1 MRINMSQ
8 YNYIFTDYEMLLLKL
23 LKYSIN
29 IDIPPE
35 ILLEPTG
42 RKQYFNNVISSH
54 FEKNELDNA
63 DWKSVVT
70 MADKH
75 SVLPLLYDTMSCIN
89 PLPKPIFDVTANKS
103 KQTVLQN
110 YRLLALS
117 GRLIAQ
123 LEDSGIHA
131 VLLKGWQTAVAY
143 PVPETRKSGDIDI
156 LVADNKEFVNAVST
170 FEQLGYKK
178 ADNQLTTHHIEFKTE
193 SGISIELHSMLSEP
207 FENELINKSIN
218 DVLPEYSCHITHH
231 EILGYTIACTD
242 ESHHAFYLM
251 LHMLQH
257 FLRAGFGLKLLCDWC
272 VFWKRNIDEEQ
283 RTDFL
288 RLIKHCRMEN
298 FTKSITRLCIIYL
311 GLSFENVA
319 FLFKEDDKM
328 LILSPKYQNIEILMK
343 DILEAEEFG
352 HSSSDRMVLL
362 NGSRP
367 SDYFREFHHQMKLSH
382 KRSSKYV
389 ILWPCLW
396 VHTLIVF
403 LRNNKRIRKTT
414 VEEIFKKARIR
425 SRIIKE
431 IKLFER

>member
-1 MRINMSQ
+1 
-8 YNYIFTDYEMLLLKL
+8 
-23 LKYSIN
+23 
-29 IDIPPE
+29 
-35 ILLEPTG
+35 
-42 RKQYFNNVISSH
+42 
-54 FEKNELDNA
+54 
-63 DWKSVVT
+63 
-70 MADKH
+70 
-75 SVLPLLYDTMSCIN
+75 
-89 PLPKPIFDVTANKS
+89 
-103 KQTVLQN
+103 
-110 YRLLALS
+110 
-117 GRLIAQ
+117 
-123 LEDSGIHA
+123 
-131 VLLKGWQTAVAY
+131 
-143 PVPETRKSGDIDI
+143 
-156 LVADNKEFVNAVST
+156 
-170 FEQLGYKK
+170 
-178 ADNQLTTHHIEFKTE
+178 
-193 SGISIELHSMLSEP
+193 MLSEP

-328 LILSPKYQNIEILMK
+328 LILSPKYQNIGIL
-343 DILEAEEFG
+343 
-352 HSSSDRMVLL
+352 
-362 NGSRP
+362 
-367 SDYFREFHHQMKLSH
+367 MKLSH

>member
-1 MRINMSQ
+1 MSQ
-8 YNYIFTDYEMLLLKL
+8 YTDIFPDYEILLLKL

-35 ILLEPTG
+35 ILLEPAD
-42 RKQYFNNVISSH
+42 RKQYFDSIISSH

-63 DWKSVVT
+63 DWKTVVN
-70 MADKH
+70 MADRH
-75 SVLPLLYDTMSCIN
+75 SVLPLLYDTMSSISS
-89 PLPKPIFDVTANKS
+89 LPKPIFNMTANKT

-117 GRLIAQ
+117 DRLISQ
-123 LEDSGIHA
+123 LDNSGIHA

-156 LVADNKEFVNAVST
+156 LIADNKEFIRAVST
-170 FEQLGYKK
+170 FKQLGYKK
-178 ADNQLTTHHIEFKTE
+178 AINQLTIHHIEFKTE

-207 FENELINKSIN
+207 FENELINKHIN
-218 DVLPEYSCHITHH
+218 DILPEYSCNITHH

-242 ESHHAFYLM
+242 ESHDAFYLL

-272 VFWKRNIDEEQ
+272 VFWKRDIDKEQ
-283 RTDFL
+283 KTEFL
-288 RLIKHCRMEN
+288 RLIRHCRMEN
-298 FTKSITRLCIIYL
+298 FAKAITRLCIIYL
-311 GLSFENVA
+311 GLSFEKVE
-319 FLFKEDDKM
+319 FLFKEDDKT
-328 LILSPKYQNIEILMK
+328 LILSPKYQNIEGLMK

-362 NGSRP
+362 HGSRP

-382 KRSSKYV
+382 KRASKYI

-396 VHTLIVF
+396 LHTLIVF
-403 LRNNKRIRKTT
+403 LHNNKRIRKTT
-414 VEEIFKKARIR
+414 AKEIFKKAGTR